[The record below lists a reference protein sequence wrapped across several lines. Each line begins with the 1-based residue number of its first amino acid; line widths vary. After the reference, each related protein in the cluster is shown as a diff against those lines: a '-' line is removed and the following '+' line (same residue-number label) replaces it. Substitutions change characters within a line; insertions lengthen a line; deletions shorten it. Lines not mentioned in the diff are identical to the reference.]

1 MTMMKKQLPILMADW
16 YKPSHITMYSKKS
29 EIVQDNMTPRSTKYF
44 THFVDDDKRIMSAGL
59 QGFIKWFL
67 MDMFNEG
74 FFQRPKDEVIGKFKR
89 VCEKAIGPG
98 MVETW
103 GFEKLHD
110 LGYLPVEIRALPEGT
125 LSPVLVPLFTIQNTH
140 PDFYWLPNYLES
152 VISSETWKTI
162 TTATTFWQ
170 YRKLAEI
177 WAEKTCDNNLHVPFQ
192 NHCFAFRGQAGLHD
206 AAQSEFGQLIS
217 SMGTDTIPA
226 ILYAEAYYGMEDQF
240 VSGSIPASEHSVA
253 TTNIGF
259 IIGRLRSEH
268 PEMSLDDLRFF
279 AEVEFLRTYITEFF
293 PAGFVSYVGDSYDW
307 FRLITQGVRILKDEI
322 MARDGRV
329 VFRPDSGVPEDII
342 CGTLDWRKIEELE
355 EAGTLERAA
364 EWALESAVEEVRQN
378 TPHGERGDDIVERFF
393 LFDGDLYRM
402 SGSIEWNRAEYTYY
416 YTDGSK
422 VTAIDKPE
430 LTDEQKGSVEL
441 LYDVFGGDLN
451 SKGYRT
457 LDTHVGLIYGD
468 SITVTR
474 AKEIFERLEAKGF
487 ASSNIVF
494 GVGSYTTQMVTR
506 DSLGMAVKATGAVID
521 GQQIMVVKEPKTDL
535 GKKSAQ
541 GFLKVVR
548 GEDGELKL
556 VDNLSL
562 EQVNDADNELR
573 PVFRDGKLLVDET
586 LTQIRERVTANLK

>member
-1 MTMMKKQLPILMADW
+1 MLHNDLPILFADW
-16 YKPSHITMYSKKS
+16 YKPSHISMYSKQS
-29 EIVQDNMTPRSTKYF
+29 EIVQDNMTPRSSK
-44 THFVDDDKRIMSAGL
+44 HFQHFSDSDQQVMSAGL

-67 MDMFNEG
+67 IEHFNRE
-74 FFQRPKDEVIGKFKR
+74 FFGRPKEEVIGEFKEI
-89 VCEKAIGPG
+89 CDLAIGPD

-125 LSPVLVPLFTIQNTH
+125 LSPVQVPLFTIQNTH

-152 VISSETWKTI
+152 VISSENWKTV
-162 TTATTFWQ
+162 TTATIFWQ
-170 YRKLAEI
+170 YRKLAEL
-177 WAEKTCDNNLHVPFQ
+177 WAQKTCDNNLHVPFQ
-192 NHCFAFRGQAGLHD
+192 IHCFAYRGQAGTHD
-206 AAQSEFGQLIS
+206 AAQSELGQLMNS
-217 SMGTDTIPA
+217 QGTDTIPA
-226 ILYAEAYYGMEDQF
+226 ILYANRYYGMKGKF

-268 PEMSLDDLRFF
+268 PEMSLDDLRFH
-279 AEVEFLRTYITEFF
+279 AEVEFLRRYITEIF
-293 PAGFVSYVGDSYDW
+293 PKGFVSYVGDSYDW
-307 FRLITQGVRILKDEI
+307 FRLITEGVRILKNEI

-342 CGTLDWRKIEELE
+342 CGTLDWRKIEDLE
-355 EAGTLERAA
+355 TAGTLERAA
-364 EWALESAVEEVRQN
+364 EWALESAEEEVRQD
-378 TPHGERGDDIVERFF
+378 TPHGECGDESVERYF
-393 LFDGDLYRM
+393 LFDGDLYLM
-402 SGSIEWNRAEYTYY
+402 KGELDWNRYDKQYY
-416 YTDGSK
+416 YIDGSRVLSYEK
-422 VTAIDKPE
+422 AE
-430 LTDEQKGSVEL
+430 LTNEQKGSVEL

-468 SITVTR
+468 SITVSR

-487 ASSNIVF
+487 ASNNVVF
-494 GVGSYTTQMVTR
+494 GVGSFTTQFNTR

-556 VDNLSL
+556 VDNLQL

-573 PVFRDGKLLVDET
+573 VVFRDGKLLVDET